1 MWVAGLEEAPDTC
14 FANHH
19 LPRSP
24 EEFGEYSSPKPLTS
38 SQRLQAELLIRVHLQ
53 LQKASAAEGRIPAP
67 LPLFV
72 IECLYLCSMREGA
85 ATPRISGSLFRPKD
99 GFAAWDSALN
109 PSPQLKCYADEFQS
123 SKPQH
128 RDCEVQALQFPTTCG
143 LHPKPC
149 ARCPRPSNPK
159 PRPQQPSPEHRTLM
173 PSVATSRSHLP
184 GSANPLPV
192 LCF

>member
-85 ATPRISGSLFRPKD
+85 ATPRINLCGTCVWKFISTQRWFR
-99 GFAAWDSALN
+99 
-109 PSPQLKCYADEFQS
+109 
-123 SKPQH
+123 
-128 RDCEVQALQFPTTCG
+128 G
-143 LHPKPC
+143 LGL
-149 ARCPRPSNPK
+149 
-159 PRPQQPSPEHRTLM
+159 SPE
-173 PSVATSRSHLP
+173 S
-184 GSANPLPV
+184 
-192 LCF
+192 